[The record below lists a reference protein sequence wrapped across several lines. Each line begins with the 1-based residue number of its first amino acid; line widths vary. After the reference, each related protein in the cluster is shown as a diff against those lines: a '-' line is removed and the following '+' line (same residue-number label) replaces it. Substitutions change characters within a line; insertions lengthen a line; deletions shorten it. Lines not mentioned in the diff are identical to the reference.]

1 MTRDQ
6 ACARLESENDGFDIV
21 VIGGGASGAGIAFD
35 AAWRGYRVALF
46 ERGAFGA
53 GTSSRSSKLIHGG
66 LRYLGLGQLGL
77 VREALHERARLLANA
92 PAIVAPLGFVIPTY
106 SRFERC
112 KFRLG
117 LALYDRLAGAERLQ
131 RSHALD
137 TTQLRQCAPTVVSAG
152 LRGALWYADAGFDD
166 SRLLLALLA
175 GARRAGA
182 LTLNHAEVTAL
193 LPDSNGRIGG
203 VVVHDRES
211 DREHEVRARVVINAG
226 GPYGDA
232 VRALEGATRS
242 AHIAPSQGTHIV
254 VPARFH
260 PGRDVVV
267 FPRTHDGRIMFAIP
281 WHGHVVLGTT
291 DSPVTETRALPR
303 AQAAE
308 VDEILDVARN
318 FLDPAPQRADISS
331 VFAGLRPL
339 AGAPDGAATARR
351 SREHTLDVSA
361 GGLVS
366 VSGGKWTTYR
376 LIAEQAVDLAVA
388 SAGLAPRQCTTR
400 DLGFADGDPAAPY
413 AVYGEDAPAL
423 ATLASADPALAAPL
437 DPRLPCTGVEYVWA
451 CRAELAVHVGEAL
464 AYHTRAMFLDAAA
477 ASATAPR
484 VAALM
489 AAELG
494 RDEAWIAA
502 EVDAARQLA
511 EAFSLTPIPAPGT
524 PG

>member
-232 VRALEGATRS
+232 VRALEGAS
-242 AHIAPSQGTHIV
+242 ARVRVIAANTPQNLREELLRIERAFAKGGAAEPLFVLLFGSTILRESNLNRRV
-254 VPARFH
+254 VTA
-260 PGRDVVV
+260 VLL
-267 FPRTHDGRIMFAIP
+267 I
-281 WHGHVVLGTT
+281 VLGVMVI
-291 DSPVTETRALPR
+291 S
-303 AQAAE
+303 
-308 VDEILDVARN
+308 AR
-318 FLDPAPQRADISS
+318 P
-331 VFAGLRPL
+331 
-339 AGAPDGAATARR
+339 
-351 SREHTLDVSA
+351 
-361 GGLVS
+361 
-366 VSGGKWTTYR
+366 SG
-376 LIAEQAVDLAVA
+376 
-388 SAGLAPRQCTTR
+388 
-400 DLGFADGDPAAPY
+400 
-413 AVYGEDAPAL
+413 
-423 ATLASADPALAAPL
+423 
-437 DPRLPCTGVEYVWA
+437 
-451 CRAELAVHVGEAL
+451 
-464 AYHTRAMFLDAAA
+464 
-477 ASATAPR
+477 
-484 VAALM
+484 
-489 AAELG
+489 
-494 RDEAWIAA
+494 
-502 EVDAARQLA
+502 
-511 EAFSLTPIPAPGT
+511 
-524 PG
+524 